1 MGNAV
6 ALSSETYLDHDQAAF
21 MLDRMRDDHRELGSV
36 TPQSDGWAFPL
47 HYGMVS
53 AVRENRRIRLRVL
66 ADDETRLAYV
76 KMEVANH
83 AAEILGSTGGIR
95 WSGQDDI
102 GTVPAFFREITVLST
117 ERITPHLQ
125 RIRFAARDLGRYA
138 SGGLHIRLL
147 LPPAGREPVWPIIGA
162 DGLLVWPDG
171 EDALIVRV
179 YTIRAIDVQAGVIDV
194 DFVLHPGVVT
204 PAAHFAETATPGQVI
219 GMIGPGGGDVPAA
232 TNLLMLADDTAL
244 PALSRILESLPET
257 TRATVFL
264 EVDGETDRLALERPN
279 VTITWLYRSGQPA
292 GTAGLLSAALREMDP
307 QSVPEDVYVWA
318 GCEFADFRQ
327 IRRIVRKDWGLGKDR
342 QLIVSYWRRGVGGE
356 DRPAAED

>member
-6 ALSSETYLDHDQAAF
+6 ALSSETYLDHDRAAF
-21 MLDRMRDDHRELGSV
+21 MLDRMRDDHSELGSV

-76 KMEVANH
+76 KMEVASH

-147 LPPAGREPVWPIIGA
+147 LPPAEREPVWPTIGA
-162 DGLLVWPDG
+162 DGLLVWPGG
-171 EDALIVRV
+171 EDSLTVRV

-279 VTITWLYRSGQPA
+279 VTITWLYRTGRPA
-292 GTAGLLSAALREMDP
+292 GTAGLLSAALRE
-307 QSVPEDVYVWA
+307 
-318 GCEFADFRQ
+318 
-327 IRRIVRKDWGLGKDR
+327 IRCR
-342 QLIVSYWRRGVGGE
+342 SF
-356 DRPAAED
+356 